1 MPVTTTPS
9 SLLGEAQEQRL
20 RTILSAHPKALLTD
34 VDGVISAIAPTP
46 EAAVLL
52 PGVRETLTAAAQT
65 LDLVAAISGRAARD
79 AYRLV
84 NVPSLTYVGNHG
96 LERLDH
102 YTRAGKDVMRVQV
115 AESARRYLK
124 PVNDLMDAA
133 SRELIPQFPGMRVE
147 RKGVTG
153 SIHVRNTRDP
163 VAAEAQTLALLE
175 ALAAPEGLVIT
186 RGKAVV
192 EVRPP
197 VKIDKGTTVERLIRQ
212 RRIKGAIYLG
222 DDRTDIDAFRA
233 LRRLTA
239 DGVCQGIAVAV
250 LSPEAPANLATEAD
264 IALDSI
270 AEVPELLRWLV
281 THADC

>member
-1 MPVTTTPS
+1 MPVTTTPT

-20 RTILSAHPKALLTD
+20 RSVLSAHPRALFTD
-34 VDGVISAIAPTP
+34 VDGTISAIAPTP

-52 PGVRETLTAAAQT
+52 PGIRDTLAAAAQAF
-65 LDLVAAISGRAARD
+65 DLVAAISGRAARD

-84 NVPSLTYVGNHG
+84 NVSSLTYIGNHG
-96 LERLDH
+96 LERLDR
-102 YTRAGKDVMRVQV
+102 YTRQGKAVVRVHV
-115 AESARRYLK
+115 AEDARRYIK

-133 SRELIPQFPGMRVE
+133 NRALVPLFPGMRVE

-153 SIHVRNTRDP
+153 SIHVRTTRDP
-163 VAAEAQTLALLE
+163 VAAEERTAKLLE
-175 ALAAPEGLVIT
+175 ALAAPTSLVIT

-212 RRIKGAIYLG
+212 RKIKGAIYLG

-233 LRRLTA
+233 LRHLTEA
-239 DGVCQGIAVAV
+239 GVCQGIAIAV
-250 LSPEAPANLATEAD
+250 LSPEALPQLATEAD
-264 IALDSI
+264 IALPSI
-270 AEVPELLRWLV
+270 EDVPELLRWLV
-281 THADC
+281 THAD